1 MFKLIRDLAPP
12 ETRDR
17 GIDPVR
23 VAKAVAWSFFGVR
36 ASNGLDSDTAGITPL
51 QAIAAGVIG
60 AGALVVTLLT
70 IVQIM
75 VS

>member
-17 GIDPVR
+17 GINPVR

-36 ASNGLDSDTAGITPL
+36 ASNGLDSDTAAITPL
-51 QAIAAGVIG
+51 QAIAVGVMG

-70 IVQIM
+70 IVQIV